1 MAIVKVFLATQIDD
15 RHPHIAVAIAIAIA
29 FDHIESGILY
39 KVNEFMRYRTR
50 SMSIELP
57 CQIVRILVD

>member
-15 RHPHIAVAIAIAIA
+15 RHPHIAVAIAIA

-39 KVNEFMRYRTR
+39 KVNELMRYRTR